1 MRRRKKIIK
10 NLLKILAAVAF
21 VLIIYF
27 AFFRQQEKINTANT
41 SGNNSKTIELSVANE
56 PKIEII
62 LPEKIYEYNTNT
74 LTSTNNNDSKSDL
87 SDEKTYTPITSTEEI
102 EVQKKYLVAITSE
115 SKVEILIGDDSEE
128 LLTENTAIEI
138 GGSYEVEGITER
150 LKTTY
155 SFSVAGYKYPIILI
169 LSQTGNLYYIDTE
182 QAFQT
187 GKFQV
192 AGKVENLSN
201 VDRIY
206 TTKVE
211 QDGSTYDSAVIVT
224 KTGEGY
230 EFSLNMINK

>member
-27 AFFRQQEKINTANT
+27 AFFRQQKKINTANT
-41 SGNNSKTIELSVANE
+41 TGNHGESIELSVANE

-62 LPEKIYEYNTNT
+62 LPEKIYDYDTNT
-74 LTSTNNNDSKSDL
+74 ITSADDDNSKSTL

-102 EVQKKYLVAITSE
+102 EAQKKYLVAITSE

-128 LLTENTAIEI
+128 LLTENTSVEI
-138 GGSYEVEGITER
+138 GGSYEVEGITEL

-169 LSQTGNLYYIDTE
+169 LSQTGNLYYVDSE

-187 GKFQV
+187 GKFQI

-211 QDGSTYDSAVIVT
+211 QDGLTYDSAVIVT